1 VNYKLYKYNIMFR
14 NFFLFIMLFLGT
26 LSMSAQGNRDGQ
38 KFPPK
43 GVKASELPKDSIKGK
58 MNEEAN
64 RHELLNASGFQAPRQ
79 IMIGLPITDPGD
91 FLVAENDIPVVYA
104 NMPQGPQS
112 VWRPG
117 DGAYANV
124 YLMSLTETL
133 LGYGRVGY
141 GTNSYLQNGI
151 TPAFD
156 PSNPGPPMAPKGFG
170 GIFNYRTN
178 TFNKQQF
185 DLAISGPLGHN
196 WYYAISTY
204 QNIDPGYSKLAFNS
218 MNNKLRIYRGSLT
231 KVLDH
236 NKGDISLTYRYA
248 YTEDLF
254 PVTSITPFIYNGS
267 GKDLSHIGGLD
278 WGTDFF
284 GNPTGNVLY
293 KNIKTGVTESR
304 SFQDASKNYSHNLQM
319 LLHYNFADD
328 LKLKVSGRWN
338 YVPKAEVPLQI
349 CTQTFDMQNTPTAP
363 KFYTDATGAT
373 ENKARYVQQWL
384 SLFQH
389 AFINDAMVRAEM
401 TKTTETNK
409 ILVGTE
415 DIFHYEDH
423 DVSSAFYNTAIEKD
437 GALLYTQMATGGSPT
452 DVGNINPMAYNSS
465 YLYNVAGSYYKGHED
480 RLALYAQD
488 IWQVRP
494 NLKIDGGFRLDYI
507 DIGGKSLPYNYS
519 PGFCMGGQATDVDGN
534 PCTATL
540 KPFSH
545 TYWLPSFA
553 AHINYNIL
561 KNFGLLGEF
570 SYAKSGSGMNVY
582 GASANMLPSK
592 EQMKAQ
598 SVKFGRAGIFYN
610 SPFVELVAVLT
621 YIEKP
626 KNLMSNNTFY
636 KGAMV
641 NILEQFGIRTIGATL
656 DMMMHPFIK
665 GLDFHFLFQYMN
677 SQYKD
682 FDITLNDNS
691 FGGAASNPLGAG
703 QSKTFSYSNNTT
715 VGVPKLTIEM
725 DPSYVFDEGK
735 LRAWASF
742 RYYSKTYGSIM
753 NSVEFASHW
762 ETFAGIDWHVNRI
775 LSLGCNVENILNQ
788 SGLTGAVGGSE
799 FMTKEEVNEQASKQG
814 GFAMTGQY
822 LRPFTVN
829 FTASV
834 KF

>member
-1 VNYKLYKYNIMFR
+1 MAKHFYIVALLAMCTLGLNAQN
-14 NFFLFIMLFLGT
+14 NFP
-26 LSMSAQGNRDGQ
+26 S
-38 KFPPK
+38 K
-43 GVKASELPKDSIKGK
+43 GMKGKMLPKDSIKGK

-151 TPAFD
+151 TPSFD
-156 PSNPGPPMAPKGFG
+156 PSNPGPPQAPQGFN

-178 TFNKQQF
+178 TYNKQQF
-185 DLAISGPLGHN
+185 DLAINGPLGHN
-196 WYYAISTY
+196 WYYALSTY

-218 MNNKLRIYRGSLT
+218 MNNKLRMYRGSLT
-231 KVLDH
+231 KVFNR

-254 PVTSITPFIYNGS
+254 PVTSISPFLYNGS
-267 GKDLSHIGGLD
+267 GKDLTHIGGID

-284 GNPTGNVLY
+284 GNQTGNLTY
-293 KNIKTGVTESR
+293 KNIKTGVTEST
-304 SFQDASKNYSHNLQM
+304 SMEDASKNYSHNVQM
-319 LLHYNFADD
+319 LMHYNFSDN
-328 LKLKVSGRWN
+328 LKLKLSGRWN
-338 YVPKAEVPLQI
+338 YVPKAGVPLQI
-349 CTQTFDMQNTPTAP
+349 CTQTLDMNNTTMAPT
-363 KFYTDATGAT
+363 FYTDNTGT
-373 ENKARYVQQWL
+373 QKNSGRYVQQWL

-389 AFINDAMVRAEM
+389 AFINDAMFRAEL
-401 TKTTETNK
+401 TKTTEKNK
-409 ILVGTE
+409 LLVGTE

-423 DVSSAFYNTAIEKD
+423 DVSSCFYNTSVD
-437 GALLYTQMATGGSPT
+437 GNQNLLYTRMAEGGSPA
-452 DVGNINPMAYNSS
+452 DVSNINPMALNST

-480 RLALYAQD
+480 RMAVYAQD
-488 IWQVRP
+488 VWQIRP
-494 NLKIDGGFRLDYI
+494 NLKVDGGMRLDFI
-507 DIGGKSLPYNYS
+507 DIGGMSLPYNYS
-519 PGFCMGGQATDVDGN
+519 PGFAMGGQATDVNGTTT
-534 PCTATL
+534 TAVL

-545 TYWLPSFA
+545 SYVLPSLA
-553 AHINYNIL
+553 MHINYNIL

-570 SYAKSGSGMNVY
+570 SYAKNGSGMNVF
-582 GASANMLPSK
+582 GASANMLPSD
-592 EQMKAQ
+592 EQVKPQ
-598 SVKFGRAGIFYN
+598 SVKFGRAGVFYN
-610 SPFVELVAVLT
+610 SPLMELVAVLT

-626 KNLMSNNTFY
+626 KNLVGVNTVY
-636 KGAMV
+636 QGVSA
-641 NILEQFGIRTIGATL
+641 NILEQFGIKTLGATL
-656 DMMMHPFIK
+656 DMVMHPFVK
-665 GLDFHFLFQYMN
+665 GLDFHFLLQYMN
-677 SQYKD
+677 PKYED
-682 FDITLNDNS
+682 FNITLNDNS
-691 FGGAASNPLGAG
+691 FGGASSNPLGAG
-703 QSKTFSYSNNTT
+703 QSKTFSYSDNTT
-715 VGVPKLTIEM
+715 VGVPNWTIEM
-725 DPSYVFDEGK
+725 DPSYVFDKGK

-742 RYYSKTYGSIM
+742 RYYSKIYGSIM
-753 NSVEFASHW
+753 NSVEFAPHW
-762 ETFAGIDWHVNRI
+762 ETFAGVDWHLNKI
-775 LSLGCNVENILNQ
+775 LTLGCNVENLLNQ

-799 FMTKEEVNEQASKQG
+799 FMTKSEVDAQAASQG
-814 GFAMTGQY
+814 GFAMTGSY